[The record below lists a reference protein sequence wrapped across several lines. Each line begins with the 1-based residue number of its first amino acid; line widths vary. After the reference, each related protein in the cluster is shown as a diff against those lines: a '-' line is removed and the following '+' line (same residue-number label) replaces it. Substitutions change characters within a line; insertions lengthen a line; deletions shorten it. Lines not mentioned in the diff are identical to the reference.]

1 MRIYCDHNAT
11 TPVAPDI
18 VAAMATFLTGEFA
31 NPSSVHAAGS
41 RARCAVEDAR
51 RDVAALLG
59 CRPAEVVFTSGG
71 TEANDIALRGA
82 LRCVRPTPRRVITT
96 AIEHSSVLA
105 TLADLDDVRIDH
117 VAIDGEGRVQ
127 VDDLRHLLQQPAH
140 LVSIGWANN
149 EIGTVQPIAA
159 VAELCRRHAVPL
171 HVDAVQAVGKIPC
184 DVTGID
190 LVSVSAHK
198 IGAPKGVGAL
208 VVRDQAPW
216 RPMMSGGG
224 QERGRRGGTEN
235 VPGIVAFGCA
245 ARQRRERMAD
255 ETARLTRLRDALWQR
270 LQEIDGVLR
279 HGSRGPDALPN
290 TLNVRFAGVRGEA
303 LVASLDI
310 VGIAVSSGSAC
321 AAGAAEPSH
330 VLLALGLDTDE
341 ARDGVRFSFGAASRD
356 EDVDAIAEATV
367 AAVSRM
373 RAVRHVA

>member
-18 VAAMATFLTGEFA
+18 VATMATFLTEEFA

-41 RARCAVEDAR
+41 AARCAVEDAR

-59 CRPAEVVFTSGG
+59 CRPAEVIFTSGG

-82 LRCVRPTPRRVITT
+82 LRCVRPMPRRVITT

-105 TLADLDDVRIDH
+105 TLADLEDVRVDH
-117 VAIDGEGRVQ
+117 VAVDAEGRVR
-127 VDDLRHLLQQPAH
+127 VDDLRRLLRQPAH

-159 VAELCRRHAVPL
+159 IAELCRHHEVPL

-184 DVTGID
+184 DVSGID
-190 LVSVSAHK
+190 FVSVSAHK

-208 VVRDQAPW
+208 VVRDQARW
-216 RPMMSGGG
+216 RPMMPGGG

-245 ARQRRERMAD
+245 ARQRRDRLAED
-255 ETARLTRLRDALWQR
+255 TPRLTHLRDSLWQR
-270 LQEIDGVLR
+270 LQEIDGVVR
-279 HGSRGPDALPN
+279 HGSSGPDALPN
-290 TLNVRFAGVRGEA
+290 TLNVRFADVRGEA
-303 LVASLDI
+303 LVAALDLA
-310 VGIAVSSGSAC
+310 GIAVSSGSAC

-330 VLLALGLDTDE
+330 VLLALGLDAE
-341 ARDGVRFSFGAASRD
+341 AARDGVRYSFGAGSRD
-356 EDVDAIAEATV
+356 GDVAAIAETTAV
-367 AAVSRM
+367 AVMRM
-373 RAVRHVA
+373 RAVRNVA